1 MALQA
6 KSRVSGRSFKSRCM
20 YIPFEQLPPQA
31 RIWIYQAD
39 REFTEAETAEIR
51 ERIKA
56 FVTEWSAHGV
66 ALQASGQVLHN
77 RFVVLGTNADVTA
90 PSGCSI
96 DSSVQFIRSLEQAYH
111 TSMFDRTHLA
121 FEENGQV
128 KTYALTEM
136 PAAVAAGKVTP
147 QTPYFDNLVG
157 EAGALKADWLK
168 PAGNSWLR
176 KYF

>member
-1 MALQA
+1 
-6 KSRVSGRSFKSRCM
+6 M

-39 REFTEAETAEIR
+39 REFSEAETLEIQA
-51 ERIKA
+51 RIKA

-66 ALQASGQVLHN
+66 ALHASGQVLHN
-77 RFVVLGTNADVTA
+77 RF
-90 PSGCSI
+90 
-96 DSSVQFIRSLEQAYH
+96 
-111 TSMFDRTHLA
+111 DRTHLA
-121 FEENGQV
+121 FQENGNI

-136 PAAVAAGKVTP
+136 PMVVAAGKITP
-147 QTPYFDNLVG
+147 ETPYFDNLVG

>member
-1 MALQA
+1 
-6 KSRVSGRSFKSRCM
+6 M

-39 REFTEAETAEIR
+39 REFSETEAIEIQA
-51 ERIKA
+51 RIKE

-66 ALQASGQVLHN
+66 ALHASGQLLHN
-77 RFVVLGTNADVTA
+77 RFVILGTDCNVTE

-96 DSSVQFIRSLEQAYH
+96 DSSVKFIRELESTYNAGL
-111 TSMFDRTHLA
+111 FDRTHLA
-121 FEENGQV
+121 FQENGGI

-136 PAAVAAGKVTP
+136 PMVVAAGKITP
-147 QTPYFDNLVG
+147 ETPYFDNLVG

>member
-1 MALQA
+1 
-6 KSRVSGRSFKSRCM
+6 M

-39 REFTEAETAEIR
+39 REFTEAETTEIQ
-51 ERIKA
+51 EKIKA

-66 ALQASGQVLHN
+66 ALQASGQLLHN
-77 RFVVLGTNADVTA
+77 RFIVLGTDANVTA

-96 DSSVQFIRSLEQAYH
+96 DSSVQFIRSLESAYNVH
-111 TSMFDRTHLA
+111 LFDRTHLA
-121 FEENGQV
+121 FKENGEI

-136 PAAVAAGKVTP
+136 PMVVAAGKVTA

-157 EAGALKADWLK
+157 EAGALKTDWLK

>member
-1 MALQA
+1 
-6 KSRVSGRSFKSRCM
+6 M

-31 RIWIYQAD
+31 RIWIYQSD
-39 REFTEAETAEIR
+39 REFTEAESVEI
-51 ERIKA
+51 EARIKD
-56 FVTEWSAHGV
+56 FVTEWSAHGQ
-66 ALQASGQVLHN
+66 ALQASGQLLHN

-96 DSSVQFIRSLEQAYH
+96 DSSVQFIRTLESAYH
-111 TSMFDRTHLA
+111 VNLFDRTHLA
-121 FEENGQV
+121 FQDNGSI

-136 PAAVAAGKVTP
+136 PMVVAAGKVTAG
-147 QTPYFDNLVG
+147 TPYFDNLVG
-157 EAGALKADWLK
+157 EAGALKNDWLK